1 MEKSFT
7 LVELLIVIGII
18 TILSSI
24 SFPFYRNAQKQYILE
39 SEAQKLAQEIRK
51 VEEMGMSAKEIT
63 NPNNPSEKFVPS
75 GGYGI
80 YFSLVPQR
88 IIIFADCDDSHT
100 YTRAPPPVCGTSP
113 PRFFERIEDL
123 NLDPRVRLAH
133 LSPSSPL
140 NIVFK
145 PPDPTVFIDGTSSAT
160 ITISL
165 GSDPS
170 KTKKIII
177 NKAGLIYV
185 E

>member
-80 YFSLVPQR
+80 YFKLGPQR
-88 IIIFADCDDSHT
+88 IIIFADCNNSHT
-100 YTRAPPPVCGTSP
+100 YTPGNACGSIP
-113 PRFFERIEDL
+113 NRFPEKIKDL
-123 NLDPRVRLAH
+123 NLDSRVRLAH

-140 NIVFK
+140 DIVFK
-145 PPDPTVFIDGTSSAT
+145 PPDPTVFINGGDLAT

-165 GSDPS
+165 ESDPS

>member
-39 SEAQKLAQEIRK
+39 SEAQKLAQEIKK

-80 YFSLVPQR
+80 YFRLVPQR

-100 YTRAPPPVCGTSP
+100 YTLAPPVCGTSP

-123 NLDPRVRLAH
+123 NLDSRVRLAN

-140 NIVFK
+140 DIVFK
-145 PPDPTVFIDGTSSAT
+145 PPDPTVFINGGDLAT
-160 ITISL
+160 ITIAL
-165 GSDPS
+165 ESDPS

>member
-63 NPNNPSEKFVPS
+63 NPNKPSEKFVPS

-80 YFSLVPQR
+80 YLKLSSQE
-88 IIIFADCDDSHT
+88 IIIFADCNGNHQYESGN
-100 YTRAPPPVCGTSP
+100 VCGTP
-113 PRFFERIEDL
+113 PKFSEKIKDL
-123 NLDPRVRLAH
+123 NLGPEVELND
-133 LSPSSPL
+133 LSPNSPL
-140 NIVFK
+140 
-145 PPDPTVFIDGTSSAT
+145 T
-160 ITISL
+160 ITFMPPEPTIFIQGG
-165 GSDPS
+165 GSGSAAITIALKNDPS